1 MAAWPSAIRDDER
14 RPLARIAREHRLE
27 PDIGSALHH
36 HAGRVTKSEYVV
48 HAALIA

>member
-1 MAAWPSAIRDDER
+1 MAAWRSAIRDDER